1 MKSCNLVAE
10 TAFKSYGGTGDAIF
24 TQPLSHY
31 LMMLSFSADC
41 SIYNSFGRAFMSFM
55 NALMTYE
62 PGFITEASAVLDRA
76 CETIDKFR
84 HKVWYLVDL
93 CMHKFN
99 EVQGGLCGSLST
111 G

>member
-1 MKSCNLVAE
+1 MVV
-10 TAFKSYGGTGDAIF
+10 
-24 TQPLSHY
+24 
-31 LMMLSFSADC
+31 LSFSADC
-41 SIYNSFGRAFMSFM
+41 SIYNAFGRAFMSFM

-93 CMHKFN
+93 CMYKFN

-111 G
+111 VC